1 MNGKWSDQQT
11 LLVIFLSA
19 VMGVLLWL
27 IGLLLLWGLLQ
38 WVGIDTNFWVMMEAL
53 STATAIAA
61 LIVAGYIAYRELG
74 EIANTRHMEVADRL
88 FEELNA
94 EDNIAARR
102 WIYHNL
108 PDDAEANIASLTAE
122 GKENVKSVLNSLDR
136 VAFLTQAGW
145 IPEKMVMPWMSTMVV
160 KAWSKLEPYV
170 EYESERRGEPE
181 YYVNVRSLSKQCIA
195 WRAMNLPKSEIT
207 WVEDAL

>member
-1 MNGKWSDQQT
+1 MNENWSEQQT
-11 LLVIFLSA
+11 LLVIILSA
-19 VMGVLLWL
+19 VIGVLLWL
-27 IGLLLLWGLLQ
+27 MGLIVLWALLQ
-38 WVGIDTNFWVMMEAL
+38 RVGIDTNFWVMTEAL

-61 LIVAGYIAYRELG
+61 LIVAGYIAYREMG

-94 EDNIAARR
+94 EENIAARR

-108 PDDAEANIASLTAE
+108 PDDIEEAGPSLTAE

-136 VAFLTQAGW
+136 IAFLTQAGW

-160 KAWSKLEPYV
+160 KAWSKLGPYV
-170 EYESERRGEPE
+170 DYESERRGEPE
-181 YYVNVRSLSKQCIA
+181 YYVNVRSLSKQCMA
-195 WRAMNLPKSEIT
+195 WRTKNLSKGEIR